1 MTQKKYQNIVVEK
14 SYQFAIRIVKL
25 CQYLNKEKKEFVL
38 SKQLL
43 RSGTSVG
50 ANVEEAIGGI
60 SKKDFTAKM
69 SIAYKEARE
78 TNYWIRLLKDTD
90 YIDEKLFKSLD
101 NDNQELLKILYSI
114 INSSRLVSSIN

>member
-1 MTQKKYQNIVVEK
+1 MTQKKYRNIVVEK

-25 CQYLNKEKKEFVL
+25 CQYLNKEKKEHVL

-43 RSGTSVG
+43 RSGTSVV

-90 YIDEKLFKSLD
+90 FIDEKLFKSLD

-114 INSSRLVSSIN
+114 INSSRLIGSTN

>member
-1 MTQKKYQNIVVEK
+1 MTQKKYQNIIVEK

-38 SKQLL
+38 SKLLL
-43 RSGTSVG
+43 RSGTSIG

-69 SIAYKEARE
+69 SIAYKEASE

-90 YIDEKLFKSLD
+90 YIDEKLFKSL
-101 NDNQELLKILYSI
+101 NKDNQELLKILYSI
-114 INSSRLVSSIN
+114 INSSRLVSSTN